1 MRLCQHTFRDAA
13 EQQLFERAFAVPA
26 HHDQVAVLL
35 LLLFND
41 AH

>member
-1 MRLCQHTFRDAA
+1 MRLRQHTFRDTA
-13 EQQLFERAFAVPA
+13 EQQLFAVPA